1 MCNLSWTPP
10 LLENDNSKNNPVC
23 NTQVLSAHSIGSRT
37 RGREEFPEVVG
48 NIELQHRTIFI
59 VSLTWDIEQIIT

>member
-1 MCNLSWTPP
+1 MCNLSWSPP

-23 NTQVLSAHSIGSRT
+23 NTHVLSAHSIGRRT

-48 NIELQHRTIFI
+48 NIEL
-59 VSLTWDIEQIIT
+59 SLLYH